1 MRIRLPIVLTRG
13 DPQQGATSRD
23 TSAGGP
29 GGENGDADVE
39 AKHAPV
45 RDGEDTRPWP
55 RFRRARTA
63 GEWCRAVFSWAAA
76 RGRRIAARGRRL
88 AGPRPEVTGWAFAA
102 VTQAPALLAMAW
114 LVPGIGM
121 LL

>member
-1 MRIRLPIVLTRG
+1 MDSVYSVRIRLPTVLTRG

-29 GGENGDADVE
+29 GGENGDADVVE

-45 RDGEDTRPWP
+45 RDDQDTRPWP
-55 RFRRARTA
+55 RFRRAQTA
-63 GEWCRAVFSWAAA
+63 AEWGRAAFSGAAV

-88 AGPRPEVTGWAFAA
+88 AGPRPEV
-102 VTQAPALLAMAW
+102 
-114 LVPGIGM
+114 
-121 LL
+121 